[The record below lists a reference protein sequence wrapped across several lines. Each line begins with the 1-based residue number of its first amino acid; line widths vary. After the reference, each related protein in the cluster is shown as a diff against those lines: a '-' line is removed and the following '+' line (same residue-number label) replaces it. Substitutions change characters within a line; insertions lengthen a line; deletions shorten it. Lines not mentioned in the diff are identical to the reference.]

1 MCEEVKPLSVF
12 LPLASLYEGMELMM
26 ACKYFSC
33 SRLVESAWDGPE
45 TKHNC
50 FYFLFFFYCI
60 CILFHHYILFCLFL
74 CSSASCNCGVVV
86 RELGLNSKV
95 QTEEHSASM
104 PTIKD
109 CLHELLECM
118 N

>member
-45 TKHNC
+45 TKHN
-50 FYFLFFFYCI
+50 LV
-60 CILFHHYILFCLFL
+60 LFHQYI
-74 CSSASCNCGVVV
+74 SSCAH
-86 RELGLNSKV
+86 L
-95 QTEEHSASM
+95 
-104 PTIKD
+104 
-109 CLHELLECM
+109 LHVNVAWWLESWD
-118 N
+118 

>member
-33 SRLVESAWDGPE
+33 SRLVESACDGPE

-50 FYFLFFFYCI
+50 IYFLFFF
-60 CILFHHYILFCLFL
+60 FSFRFCLFL
-74 CSSASCNCGVVV
+74 CSSASCNCGIVVK
-86 RELGLNSKV
+86 ELGLNSKV
-95 QTEEHSASM
+95 ETEEHSASM

>member
-45 TKHNC
+45 TKHN
-50 FYFLFFFYCI
+50 LV
-60 CILFHHYILFCLFL
+60 LFHQYTLVGL
-74 CSSASCNCGVVV
+74 SSASCKCGWVV
-86 RELGLNSKV
+86 RELGLNSRA
-95 QTEEHSASM
+95 QTEEQR
-104 PTIKD
+104 
-109 CLHELLECM
+109 C
-118 N
+118 